1 MSRGYPVEQWA
12 EWIAQHRGS
21 GLTVAAFCDS
31 IGVSQNAFYVRRRQL
46 ADQMQSSSPA
56 FVSLNVS
63 DHSSL
68 TASVE
73 VELPCGA
80 IVRVTEQDAVR
91 TVVAELIRHGAA
103 Q

>member
-1 MSRGYPVEQWA
+1 MSRGYPLEQWVD
-12 EWIAQHRGS
+12 WIEQHRAS

-46 ADQMQSSSPA
+46 ADQMEASSPA
-56 FVSLNVS
+56 FVSLKVS
-63 DHSSL
+63 DRSSL

-80 IVRVTEQDAVR
+80 VVRVTEQDAVR
-91 TVVAELIRHGAA
+91 TVVAELMRHGAA